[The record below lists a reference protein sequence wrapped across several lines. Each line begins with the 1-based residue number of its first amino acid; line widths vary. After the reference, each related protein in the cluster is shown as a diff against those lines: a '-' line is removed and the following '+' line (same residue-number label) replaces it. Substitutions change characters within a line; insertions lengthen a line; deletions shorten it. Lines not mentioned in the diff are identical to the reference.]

1 MAFGC
6 PEQNRLFSHLIC
18 SFLNRMLNWMRL
30 LASLILGKNQKGS
43 FVFITAITVFF
54 IPGILLTID
63 VEGFEFS
70 RIDRQYGL

>member
-1 MAFGC
+1 
-6 PEQNRLFSHLIC
+6 
-18 SFLNRMLNWMRL
+18 MLNWMRL